1 MTEKKRKRPSRR
13 RASVLNVV
21 KGRLCRPVIFKVLVW
36 LGRALWYGWDYI
48 LKLVD
53 DLWSFYLRTREMSC
67 KTTLFGL
74 CGYSTTCRRL
84 P

>member
-13 RASVLNVV
+13 RASTVNVV
-21 KGRLCRPVIFKVLVW
+21 KGWLCCPVVFKVLVW

-48 LKLVD
+48 RKLID
-53 DLWSFYLRTREMSC
+53 DPWSFYLRTREMSC

-74 CGYSTTCRRL
+74 FECSTTCRRL
-84 P
+84 H

>member
-1 MTEKKRKRPSRR
+1 MTEIKRKRPSRR

-21 KGRLCRPVIFKVLVW
+21 KGWLCRPVVFKVLVW
-36 LGRALWYGWDYI
+36 LARALWYGWDYI

-53 DLWSFYLRTREMSC
+53 DLWSFYLRAREMSC
-67 KTTLFGL
+67 KTMLFGW
-74 CGYSTTCRRL
+74 CGCSTTCRRL